1 MTTVEDRLHELRHTV
16 GLPAMPGADE
26 VRQRA
31 TRRRRRHRR
40 RGLVALGAVA
50 VAMALLVPAVVTA
63 ARSDEADTRAGSED
77 AGRVG
82 PPATAP
88 LPVSGIPVELFATD
102 VWDGSIV
109 VSDLESGVRAT
120 YLDGEHTVDFKT
132 PEHVEADANA
142 NASEHVEADASRPRS
157 TSSDIVAAAVTSDGE
172 LIAGVMPDAL
182 VVFAPGQS
190 LSEQGREL
198 PGTSGWRQFA
208 PTGSG
213 DDLWITTATGDLDL
227 VDLET
232 GEVRQSVRPPSG
244 VYLVGVTGDAALLLY
259 GYNNHGRVLM
269 VSPTGET
276 TPLEPPAGS
285 VDPSGRASF
294 VGADPTRSVWLLD
307 AQAMPPGWTR
317 DGLGQTVLIVGPG
330 GDTTEIPV
338 PTGDDA
344 LWTWQGS
351 QTGIGAMRTLSA
363 DGTKLLLNVSAH
375 ANSTIPTR
383 LVVVDLVAGTARVVF
398 EGGGIGAFWA
408 RDDRTAIVID
418 SAGPD
423 PTVVAVDTETG
434 TATPIDGALSGRDMV
449 IAAG

>member
-1 MTTVEDRLHELRHTV
+1 MTTIEDRLHELRHTV
-16 GLPAMPGADE
+16 GLPAMPSADE
-26 VRQRA
+26 LRQRA

-50 VAMALLVPAVVTA
+50 VALLVPAVVTA

-77 AGRVG
+77 AGQAG
-82 PPATAP
+82 PPATTP
-88 LPVSGIPVELFATD
+88 LPISGIPAELFATD
-102 VWDGSIV
+102 HWDGSIV
-109 VSDLESGVRAT
+109 VSDLEAGVRAN

-132 PEHVEADANA
+132 PEHVAADANA
-142 NASEHVEADASRPRS
+142 NASEHVEADADASGLRS
-157 TSSDIVAAAVTSDGE
+157 TSSAIVAAAVTGDGE
-172 LIAGVMPDAL
+172 LITGVMPGAL

-190 LSEQGREL
+190 LTEPGREL
-198 PGTSGWRQFA
+198 PGTAGWSQFL

-213 DDLWITTATGDLDL
+213 DALWITSDTGDLDL

-232 GEVRQSVRPPSG
+232 GEVRQSVHPPSRG
-244 VYLVGVTGDAALLLY
+244 RLVGVTGDAALIQDGGRY
-259 GYNNHGRVLM
+259 DRVLM
-269 VSPTGET
+269 VSPSGET

-285 VDPSGRASF
+285 LAPSSRAWF

-307 AQAMPPGWTR
+307 TQAR
-317 DGLGQTVLIVGPG
+317 QGLGQTVLIVGPG

-338 PTGDDA
+338 PTDDDA

-351 QTGIGAMRTLSA
+351 QTGFAAMRTLSA
-363 DGTKLLLNVSAH
+363 DGTKLLLNVSAN

-383 LVVVDLVAGTARVVF
+383 LVVVDLVAGTARTVF
-398 EGGGIGAFWA
+398 EGDGIESFWA
-408 RDDRTAIVID
+408 RDDRTAVVID
-418 SAGPD
+418 TGGPD

>member
-1 MTTVEDRLHELRHTV
+1 MTTIEDRLHELRRTV
-16 GLPAMPGADE
+16 GLPAMPSADE
-26 VRQRA
+26 LRQQA

-40 RGLVALGAVA
+40 RGLVALSAVA
-50 VAMALLVPAVVTA
+50 VAMALLVPTVVTA

-77 AGRVG
+77 AGQAD
-82 PPATAP
+82 PPATTP
-88 LPVSGIPVELFATD
+88 LPVSDIPAVLFATD
-102 VWDGSIV
+102 HWDGSIV

-157 TSSDIVAAAVTSDGE
+157 TTSDIVAAAVTSDGE
-172 LIAGVMPDAL
+172 LIAGVMPEAL

-190 LSEQGREL
+190 LSEPGREL
-198 PGTSGWRQFA
+198 PGTAGWLQFL

-213 DDLWITTATGDLDL
+213 DDLWITTRSGDLDL

-232 GEVRQSVRPPSG
+232 GEVRQSVHPPSRG
-244 VYLVGVTGDAALLLY
+244 RLVGVTGDAALLQDGGKY
-259 GYNNHGRVLM
+259 DRVLM

-285 VDPSGRASF
+285 LAPSSRAWF

-307 AQAMPPGWTR
+307 TQAR
-317 DGLGQTVLIVGPG
+317 QGLGQTVLIVGPG

-351 QTGIGAMRTLSA
+351 QSGFGAMRTLSA
-363 DGTKLLLNVSAH
+363 DGTKLLLNVSESAG
-375 ANSTIPTR
+375 STIPTR
-383 LVVVDLVAGTARVVF
+383 LVVVDLVAGTARPVF
-398 EGGGIGAFWA
+398 EGGGNEAFWA

-418 SAGPD
+418 VGGPA

>member
-1 MTTVEDRLHELRHTV
+1 MTTIEDRLHELRRTV
-16 GLPAMPGADE
+16 GLPAMPSADE
-26 VRQRA
+26 LRQRA

-63 ARSDEADTRAGSED
+63 ARRDGADTRAGSED
-77 AGRVG
+77 AGPAV
-82 PPATAP
+82 PPATTP
-88 LPVSGIPVELFATD
+88 LPVSGIAAKLFATD
-102 VWDGSIV
+102 HWDGSIV
-109 VSDLESGVRAT
+109 VSDLDAGVRAI

-142 NASEHVEADASRPRS
+142 SEHVEADASRPRS
-157 TSSDIVAAAVTSDGE
+157 TTSDIVAAAVTSDGE
-172 LIAGVMPDAL
+172 LIAGVMPEAL

-198 PGTSGWRQFA
+198 PGTAGWLQFR

-213 DDLWITTATGDLDL
+213 DALWITTRTGDLDL

-232 GEVRQSVRPPSG
+232 GEVRQSVHPPSRG
-244 VYLVGVTGDAALLLY
+244 RLLGVTGDAALVQD
-259 GYNNHGRVLM
+259 GSNNHGGVLM

-285 VDPSGRASF
+285 LAASSRASF

-307 AQAMPPGWTR
+307 TQAR
-317 DGLGQTVLIVGPG
+317 QGLGQTVLIVGPG

-351 QTGIGAMRTLSA
+351 QSGFGAMRTLSA
-363 DGTKLLLNVSAH
+363 DGTKLLLNVSAN

-383 LVVVDLVAGTARVVF
+383 LVVVDLVAGTARQVF
-398 EGGGIGAFWA
+398 EGGGSEAFWA

-418 SAGPD
+418 VGGPE

-434 TATPIDGALSGRDMV
+434 TVTPIDGALSGRDMV

>member
-1 MTTVEDRLHELRHTV
+1 MTTIEDRLHELRHTV

-40 RGLVALGAVA
+40 RGLVAFGAVA
-50 VAMALLVPAVVTA
+50 VAIALLVPAVVTA
-63 ARSDEADTRAGSED
+63 GHGDEADTRAGGED
-77 AGRVG
+77 VGQAG
-82 PPATAP
+82 PPATTP
-88 LPVSGIPVELFATD
+88 LPVSGIPVELFATNH
-102 VWDGSIV
+102 WDGSIV
-109 VSDLESGVRAT
+109 VSDLDAGVRAT

-142 NASEHVEADASRPRS
+142 NTSGQSS
-157 TSSDIVAAAVTSDGE
+157 TSSKVVAAAVTSDGE
-172 LIAGVMPDAL
+172 LIAGVMPEAL

-190 LSEQGREL
+190 LTEPGREL
-198 PGTSGWRQFA
+198 PGTAGWREFL

-213 DDLWITTATGDLDL
+213 DALWITTDTGDLDL

-232 GEVRQSVRPPSG
+232 GEVRQSVHPSSRG
-244 VYLVGVTGDAALLLY
+244 RLVGVTGDAALIRDGDKY
-259 GYNNHGRVLM
+259 DRVLM
-269 VSPTGET
+269 VSPAGET

-285 VDPSGRASF
+285 LAPSSRAWF
-294 VGADPTRSVWLLD
+294 VGADPTRTVWLLD
-307 AQAMPPGWTR
+307 TQAR
-317 DGLGQTVLIVGPG
+317 QGLGQTVLIVGPG

-351 QTGIGAMRTLSA
+351 QIGFYAMRTLSA
-363 DGTKLLLNVSAH
+363 DGTKLLLNVSESAG
-375 ANSTIPTR
+375 STIPTR
-383 LVVVDLVAGTARVVF
+383 LVVVDLVAGTARTVF
-398 EGGGIGAFWA
+398 EGGGIEAFWA

-418 SAGPD
+418 MGRPD
-423 PTVVAVDTETG
+423 PTVVAVDTTTG
-434 TATPIDGALSGRDMV
+434 AATPINGALSGRDMV